1 MRFNEEDSRYLVR
14 GNSRPFHTK
23 FHGPLLSWWKFE
35 STDGAASR
43 INKDRPLIASQFPFW
58 SEITG
63 TEVKI
68 ETWSASNDF
77 GLEADRATPR
87 NLVILGTLFL
97 EF

>member
-1 MRFNEEDSRYLVR
+1 MVLNCRGGKSRVLTEQ
-14 GNSRPFHTK
+14 RPGSTK
-23 FHGPLLSWWKFE
+23 TDPLF
-35 STDGAASR
+35 
-43 INKDRPLIASQFPFW
+43 ASQFPFW